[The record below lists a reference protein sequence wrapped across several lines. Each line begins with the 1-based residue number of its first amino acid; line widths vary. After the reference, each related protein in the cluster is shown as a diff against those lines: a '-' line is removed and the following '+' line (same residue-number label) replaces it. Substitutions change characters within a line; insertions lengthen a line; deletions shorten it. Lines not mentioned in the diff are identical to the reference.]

1 MPLGDFVRASPQFD
15 PSHLRSIRLVF
26 DRLVAGT
33 VVVDDI
39 GLSATASPFT
49 MLGEP

>member
-1 MPLGDFVRASPQFD
+1 
-15 PSHLRSIRLVF
+15 VF

-39 GLSATASPFT
+39 GVSSKAGPFT
-49 MLGEP
+49 ALGEP

>member
-1 MPLGDFVRASPQFD
+1 
-15 PSHLRSIRLVF
+15 VF

-39 GLSATASPFT
+39 GVSSKAMAFDA
-49 MLGEP
+49 LGEP